1 MTDALNVLMRWLH
14 ITSMVVLIGG
24 VLYARFVIV
33 PAVSS
38 LPAQDQDTLG
48 ASMAAR
54 YRSLLYL
61 AILFLTG
68 TGIYNMFMNLGRGPL
83 YQALLGIKM
92 LLVLH
97 VFAVGFL
104 IVKPKNP
111 KRARMMTGIVISG
124 LIIIAIS
131 AVLRQLHIVK

>member
-14 ITSMVVLIGG
+14 ITSVVVLIGG
-24 VLYARFVIV
+24 VFYARFVIV
-33 PAVSS
+33 PAVTS
-38 LPAQDQDTLG
+38 LPAQDQDKLG
-48 ASMAAR
+48 DAITAR

-61 AILFLTG
+61 AMLLLTG
-68 TGIYNMFMNLGRGPL
+68 TGIYNMIINLGRGPV
-83 YQALLGIKM
+83 YQALLGVKL

-111 KRARMMTGIVISG
+111 KRARMMTGVVISG
-124 LIIIAIS
+124 LTIIAIS
-131 AVLRQLHIVK
+131 AVLRQLHLQ

>member
-1 MTDALNVLMRWLH
+1 MTEALNVLMRWLH
-14 ITSMVVLIGG
+14 LSSMVVLIGG

-33 PAVSS
+33 PALTS

-48 ASMAAR
+48 AAMAAR

-61 AILFLTG
+61 AMLLLTG
-68 TGIYNMFMNLGRGPL
+68 TGIYNMVMNLGRGPV
-83 YQALLGIKM
+83 YQALLGVKM